1 SLRRQISF
9 KRMTSMTNQ
18 NDDRDR
24 NPLDYSENSKSER
37 AVASGSDDTDAKNG
51 SSEPPEPLNNK

>member
-1 SLRRQISF
+1 
-9 KRMTSMTNQ
+9 MTNQ

-24 NPLDYSENSKSER
+24 NPLDYSGNSKSER
-37 AVASGSDDTDAKNG
+37 AVASGNDDMDDKNG